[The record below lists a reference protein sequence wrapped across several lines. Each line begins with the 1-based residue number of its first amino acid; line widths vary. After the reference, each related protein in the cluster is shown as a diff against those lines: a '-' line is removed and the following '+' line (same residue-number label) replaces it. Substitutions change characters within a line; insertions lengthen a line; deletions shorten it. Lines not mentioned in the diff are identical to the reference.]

1 MKAVNGS
8 RTAGRGML
16 LSAFFW
22 GLLWGIWEATA
33 GHVVHLLRVPGLAGI
48 VMAPAALFFLV
59 RGFSATG
66 KYEAVFL
73 TGCVAAGMKLLDL
86 VIPGRDIMAVVNPAQ
101 FILLEALAVSGFYAF
116 RISRQT
122 ALGRPIA
129 GPARK
134 NRG

>member
-1 MKAVNGS
+1 MRSVNGS
-8 RTAGRGML
+8 RTTRSGVFIL
-16 LSAFFW
+16 AFFW
-22 GLLWGIWEATA
+22 GSLWGIWEATA

-48 VMAPAALFFLV
+48 VMAPAALFFLS

-86 VIPGRDIMAVVNPAQ
+86 VIPGRNLLAVVNPAQ

-116 RISRQT
+116 RKSGQT
-122 ALGRPIA
+122 AIGRPIA